1 MLKHITCWIICL
13 NMFVFFP
20 AFAHFHPDCN
30 TSDDS
35 NPARTAL
42 CNYLNKCDET
52 KQAAAA
58 KLSMNCERRENTKIG
73 DIDYCEIKS
82 DKIYFKCTNSA
93 ATTSCEDGTYMSN
106 EESARTW
113 QYKQSLTQPRDFGIT
128 ANNGMSE
135 FKNYLLDI
143 HCSDGQG
150 TVKLLGFS
158 GVQIQCTNAKKPGK
172 PDIKSEWKIAL
183 CHGYC
188 AKEGKEFKKMEN
200 FSMTTPSMCEC
211 KKASKKTTQ
220 KLKPDNASA
229 PASTSNN
236 DAQRAQQDAA
246 KKAEQERKAKEKA
259 AKEADKEKAKQA
271 ECAAKNPPQVAKK
284 NVFGKWTCTDSD
296 DTKAAREKK
305 KKNDQNLKKFWDD
318 MDELDKEF
326 LKRVQEL
333 KKQGGKK

>member
-1 MLKHITCWIICL
+1 MLKHITCCIICL

-42 CNYLNKCDET
+42 CNYLNQCSET
-52 KQAAAA
+52 KQAAATN
-58 KLSMNCERRENTKIG
+58 LSMECKSINNTKIS

-82 DKIYFKCTNSA
+82 DEIYFKCTISA
-93 ATTSCEDGTYMSN
+93 TGESCEDGKYMSK

-229 PASTSNN
+229 AATTPTSTSN
-236 DAQRAQQDAA
+236 AQQDAA

-296 DTKAAREKK
+296 DTKADREEKK
-305 KKNDQNLKKFWDD
+305 NKDKNLKTFWDD

-326 LKRVQEL
+326 LERVQEL